1 MIKFC
6 VDTTQEVPNKTMPE
20 ITDTLDTIKSLAEA
34 KNVRELRAITED
46 MNDADIA
53 DAIEQLEPEERV
65 VLFRAL
71 SRDMAAE
78 VFAHLIPDTKE
89 ALVSQLTAPELGRI
103 VDELFLDDAADLA
116 EELPA
121 DVVNRILANASPET
135 RRGINQLLQYQ
146 EDSAGSIMTTEYI
159 SLRPDMNVEEAFRHI
174 REVGT
179 DKETLYTCY
188 VTDPKGILIGVVTVR
203 TMLLSQYADKIGDI
217 MTDTNLIT
225 VNTNDDREKVTEI
238 FQKYDFMAVPVV
250 DSLNHLVGIV
260 TVDDA
265 MEVLEEESTEDFH
278 KMAAMLPMDEPYLSM
293 GVGELAKK
301 RVIWLMVLMIS
312 ATLSG
317 SILNH
322 YQSVFAALPALIAS
336 IPMLMD
342 TGGNAGSQSS
352 TLVIRGIAVG
362 ELKLRDAFTVLFKEI
377 RVSLIVGGGLAF
389 VNFFYKYAMSGDWLL
404 SLTVGISL
412 FATVI
417 FAQTVGGMLPLLAKS
432 LGFDPALMAAP
443 IVTTIVDAGSLTMY
457 FAVASQIMNVGSV

>member
-1 MIKFC
+1 MLEK
-6 VDTTQEVPNKTMPE
+6 
-20 ITDTLDTIKSLAEA
+20 IKSLVEA
-34 KNVRELRAITED
+34 KNVKDLRLLTED

-53 DAIEQLEPEERV
+53 DAVEELDPEGRV
-65 VLFRAL
+65 ILFRAL
-71 SRDMAAE
+71 RKDIAAE
-78 VFAHLIPDTKE
+78 VFAHLNSDTKE
-89 ALVSQLTAPELGRI
+89 DLVSQLTAPELGRI
-103 VDELFLDDAADLA
+103 VDELFLDDAADLV

-121 DVVNRILANASPET
+121 DVVKRVLENASPET

-159 SLRPDMNVEEAFRHI
+159 SLKPDMNVEESFKHI

-188 VTDPKGILIGVVTVR
+188 VIDPKGLLIGVVTVR
-203 TMLLSQYADKIGDI
+203 TMLLSQYADKICDI
-217 MTDTNLIT
+217 MTDTNIIS
-225 VNTNDDREKVTEI
+225 VNTNDDREKVTEL
-238 FQKYDFMAVPVV
+238 FQKYDFMAIPVV
-250 DSLNHLVGIV
+250 DSENHLVGIV

-293 GVGELAKK
+293 GVLELAKK

-317 SILNH
+317 QIITH
-322 YQSVFAALPALIAS
+322 YTSMFEALPALIAS

-362 ELKLRDAFTVLFKEI
+362 ELKIYDALKVLFKEL
-377 RVSLIVGGGLAF
+377 RVSLLVGSGLAI
-389 VNFFYKYAMSGDWLL
+389 VNFAYKYMLSGDLLL
-404 SLTVGISL
+404 SITVGISL

-417 FAQTVGGMLPLLAKS
+417 FAQIIGGMLPLLAKAV
-432 LGFDPALMAAP
+432 GFDPALMAAP

-457 FAVASQIMNVGSV
+457 FAVASKVMNV

>member
-1 MIKFC
+1 
-6 VDTTQEVPNKTMPE
+6 MPE
-20 ITDTLDTIKSLAEA
+20 TLDSIQSLINT
-34 KNVRELRAITED
+34 KNIRELRTLTAD

-53 DAIEQLEPEERV
+53 DALEQLEPEQRV
-65 VLFRAL
+65 ILFRAL
-71 SRDMAAE
+71 GRDMAAE
-78 VFAHLIPDTKE
+78 VFAHLNPDIKE
-89 ALVSQLTAPELGRI
+89 DLVSQLTAPELGRI
-103 VDELFLDDAADLA
+103 VDELFLDDAADLV

-121 DVVNRILANASPET
+121 DVVKRILENASPET

-159 SLRPDMNVEEAFRHI
+159 SLRPDMNVEESFRHI

-203 TMLLSQYADKIGDI
+203 TMLLSQYADKIADI
-217 MTDTNLIT
+217 MTDSNIIT
-225 VNTNDDREKVTEI
+225 VNTNDDREKVTEL
-238 FQKYDFMAVPVV
+238 FQKYDFMAIPVT
-250 DSLNHLVGIV
+250 DSQNHLVGIV

-265 MEVLEEESTEDFH
+265 MEVMEEESTEDFH

-293 GVGELAKK
+293 GIVELAKK
-301 RVIWLMVLMIS
+301 RVIWLMVLMVS

-317 SILNH
+317 SILTH

-362 ELKLRDAFTVLFKEI
+362 ELRLRDALTVLFKEI
-377 RVSLIVGGGLAF
+377 RVSLMVGGGLAF
-389 VNFFYKYAMSGDWLL
+389 VNFFYKYAMSGDFLL

-457 FAVASQIMNVGSV
+457 FAVASCIMTIQ

>member
-1 MIKFC
+1 MEEIKTLI
-6 VDTTQEVPNKTMPE
+6 DT
-20 ITDTLDTIKSLAEA
+20 
-34 KNVRELRAITED
+34 KNIRELRTLTAD
-46 MNDADIA
+46 MNEADIA
-53 DAIEQLEPEERV
+53 DILEELEPEQRV

-71 SRDMAAE
+71 SKDMAAD

-89 ALVSQLTAPELGRI
+89 ALVSQLTTPELGRI
-103 VDELFLDDAADLA
+103 VDELFLDDAADLV

-121 DVVNRILANASPET
+121 DVVKRALESASADT

-159 SLRPDMNVEEAFRHI
+159 SLKPDMNVEQSFKHI
-174 REVGT
+174 REVGM

-188 VTDPKGILIGVVTVR
+188 VTDPKGVLIGVVTVR

-217 MTDTNLIT
+217 MTDANIIS
-225 VNTNDDREKVTEI
+225 VNTNDDREKVTEL
-238 FQKYDFMAVPVV
+238 FQKYDFMAIPVV
-250 DSLNHLVGIV
+250 DSQNHLVGIV

-293 GVGELAKK
+293 GILELAKK

-312 ATLSG
+312 ATFSG
-317 SILNH
+317 QIITH

-362 ELKLRDAFTVLFKEI
+362 ELKIFDALKVLLKELRVGL
-377 RVSLIVGGGLAF
+377 LVGGGLAV
-389 VNFFYKYAMSGDWLL
+389 VNFFYKYAMSGDLPL
-404 SLTVGISL
+404 SITVGISL

-417 FAQTVGGMLPLLAKS
+417 FAQTIGGMLPLLAKA
-432 LGFDPALMAAP
+432 LGFDPALMASP
-443 IVTTIVDAGSLTMY
+443 IVTTIVDAGSLTVY
-457 FAVASQIMNVGSV
+457 FMVAGKIMHV

>member
-1 MIKFC
+1 M
-6 VDTTQEVPNKTMPE
+6 
-20 ITDTLDTIKSLAEA
+20 LDRIKSLVEA
-34 KNVRELRAITED
+34 KNVKELRSITED
-46 MNDADIA
+46 MNEADIA
-53 DAIEQLEPEERV
+53 DAVEELEPEGRV
-65 VLFRAL
+65 ILFRAL

-78 VFAHLIPDTKE
+78 VFAYLSPDTKE
-89 ALVSQLTAPELGRI
+89 ALVSQLTTPELGRI
-103 VDELFLDDAADLA
+103 VDELFLDDAADLV
-116 EELPA
+116 EELPL
-121 DVVNRILANASPET
+121 DVVKRILESASPDT

-159 SLRPDMNVEEAFRHI
+159 SLRPDMNVEESFRHI

-203 TMLLSQYADKIGDI
+203 TMLLSKYEDKIGDI
-217 MTDTNLIT
+217 MTDTNLIS
-225 VNTNDDREKVTEI
+225 VNTNDDREIVTEL
-238 FQKYDFMAVPVV
+238 FQKYDFIAIPVV
-250 DSLNHLVGIV
+250 DSEKHLVGIV

-278 KMAAMLPMDEPYLSM
+278 KMAAMLPMDEPYLDM
-293 GVGELAKK
+293 GIAELARK
-301 RVIWLMVLMIS
+301 RIIWLMVLMIS

-362 ELKLRDAFTVLFKEI
+362 ELRLRDALKVLFKEI
-377 RVSLIVGGGLAF
+377 RVSLMVGGGLAV
-389 VNFFYKYAMSGDWLL
+389 VNFVYKYAMSGDFLL

-417 FAQTVGGMLPLLAKS
+417 FAQTIGGMLPLLAKS

-457 FAVASQIMNVGSV
+457 FMVASHIMTI

>member
-1 MIKFC
+1 
-6 VDTTQEVPNKTMPE
+6 MPE
-20 ITDTLDTIKSLAEA
+20 LTDTLEKIKSLAEA
-34 KNVRELRAITED
+34 KNVRELRNITED

-53 DAIEQLEPEERV
+53 DTLEQLEPEARV

-103 VDELFLDDAADLA
+103 VDELFLDDAADLV

-121 DVVNRILANASPET
+121 DIVKRILENASPET

-203 TMLLSQYADKIGDI
+203 TMLLSQYADMIGDI

-225 VNTNDDREKVTEI
+225 VNTNDDREKVTEL
-238 FQKYDFMAVPVV
+238 FQKYDFMAIPVV
-250 DSLNHLVGIV
+250 DSQNHLVGIV

-293 GVGELAKK
+293 GIGELAKK

-362 ELKLRDAFTVLFKEI
+362 ELRLRDALTVLFKEI

-412 FATVI
+412 FVTVI

-457 FAVASQIMNVGSV
+457 FAVASRIMNV

>member
-1 MIKFC
+1 
-6 VDTTQEVPNKTMPE
+6 MPE
-20 ITDTLDTIKSLAEA
+20 ITDTLDKIKSLAES
-34 KNVRELRAITED
+34 KNIRELRAITED

-89 ALVSQLTAPELGRI
+89 ALVSQLTAPELGHI
-103 VDELFLDDAADLA
+103 VDELFLDDAADLV

-121 DVVNRILANASPET
+121 DVVSRILTNASPET

-159 SLRPDMNVEEAFRHI
+159 SLRPDMNVEESFRHI

-293 GVGELAKK
+293 GVGELARK

-457 FAVASQIMNVGSV
+457 FAVASKIMDVGSV

>member
-1 MIKFC
+1 
-6 VDTTQEVPNKTMPE
+6 MPE
-20 ITDTLDTIKSLAEA
+20 ITETLEKLKSLAEA
-34 KNVRELRAITED
+34 KNVRELRALTED

-53 DAIEQLEPEERV
+53 DALEQLEPEERV
-65 VLFRAL
+65 VLFRSL
-71 SRDMAAE
+71 NRDMAAE

-103 VDELFLDDAADLA
+103 VDELFLDDAADLV

-121 DVVNRILANASPET
+121 DVVKRILENASPET

-159 SLRPDMNVEEAFRHI
+159 SLRPDMNVEESFRHI

-203 TMLLSQYADKIGDI
+203 TMLLSQYSDKIVDI
-217 MTDTNLIT
+217 MTDSNLIT
-225 VNTNDDREKVTEI
+225 VNTNDDREKVTEL
-238 FQKYDFMAVPVV
+238 FQKYDFMAIPVV
-250 DSLNHLVGIV
+250 DSQNHLVGIV

-293 GVGELAKK
+293 GIGELAKK

-362 ELKLRDAFTVLFKEI
+362 ELKLRDALTVLSKEI

-457 FAVASQIMNVGSV
+457 FAVASRIMTIQ

>member
-1 MIKFC
+1 
-6 VDTTQEVPNKTMPE
+6 MPE
-20 ITDTLDTIKSLAEA
+20 LTDTLDTIRTLINA
-34 KNVRELRAITED
+34 KNIRELRNLTED

-53 DAIEQLEPEERV
+53 DTLEQLEPEERV
-65 VLFRAL
+65 ILFRAL

-103 VDELFLDDAADLA
+103 VDELFLDDAADLV
-116 EELPA
+116 EELPP
-121 DVVNRILANASPET
+121 DVVKRILESASPET
-135 RRGINQLLQYQ
+135 RKGINQLLQYQ

-159 SLRPDMNVEEAFRHI
+159 SLKPDMNVEESFRHI

-188 VTDPKGILIGVVTVR
+188 VTDPKGVLIGVVTVR
-203 TMLLSQYADKIGDI
+203 TMLLSKYEDKIGDI
-217 MTDTNLIT
+217 MTDTNLIS
-225 VNTNDDREKVTEI
+225 VNTNDDREKVTEL
-238 FQKYDFMAVPVV
+238 FQKYDFMAIPVV
-250 DSLNHLVGIV
+250 DSGNHLMGIV

-265 MEVLEEESTEDFH
+265 MEVMEEESTEDFH

-293 GVGELAKK
+293 GVGELARK

-362 ELKLRDAFTVLFKEI
+362 ELKLRDALKVLFKEI
-377 RVSLIVGGGLAF
+377 RVSLIVGGGLAV

-417 FAQTVGGMLPLLAKS
+417 FAQTVGGMLPLLAKA

-457 FAVASQIMNVGSV
+457 FAVASKVMSL

>member
-1 MIKFC
+1 
-6 VDTTQEVPNKTMPE
+6 MPE
-20 ITDTLDTIKSLAEA
+20 LTDTLDTIRTLINA
-34 KNVRELRAITED
+34 KNIRELRNLTAD

-53 DAIEQLEPEERV
+53 DTLEQLEPEERV
-65 VLFRAL
+65 ILFRAL

-103 VDELFLDDAADLA
+103 VDELFLDDAADLV
-116 EELPA
+116 EELPP
-121 DVVNRILANASPET
+121 DVVKRILESASPET
-135 RRGINQLLQYQ
+135 RKGINQLLQYQ

-159 SLRPDMNVEEAFRHI
+159 SLKPDMNVEESFRHI

-188 VTDPKGILIGVVTVR
+188 VTDPKGVLIGVVTVR
-203 TMLLSQYADKIGDI
+203 TMLLSKYEDKIGDI
-217 MTDTNLIT
+217 MTDTNLIS
-225 VNTNDDREKVTEI
+225 VNTNDDREKVTEL
-238 FQKYDFMAVPVV
+238 FQKYDFMAIPVV
-250 DSLNHLVGIV
+250 DSGNHLMGIV

-265 MEVLEEESTEDFH
+265 MEVMEEESTEDFH

-293 GVGELAKK
+293 GVGELARK

-362 ELKLRDAFTVLFKEI
+362 ELKLRDALKVLFKEI
-377 RVSLIVGGGLAF
+377 RVSLIVGGGLAV

-417 FAQTVGGMLPLLAKS
+417 FAQTVGGMLPLLAKA

-457 FAVASQIMNVGSV
+457 FAVASKVMSL

>member
-1 MIKFC
+1 ML
-6 VDTTQEVPNKTMPE
+6 ES
-20 ITDTLDTIKSLAEA
+20 IKSLVEA
-34 KNVRELRAITED
+34 KNIKELRLLTEE
-46 MNDADIA
+46 MNEADIA
-53 DAIEQLEPEERV
+53 DAVEELEPEGRV
-65 VLFRAL
+65 ILFRAL
-71 SRDMAAE
+71 QRDMAAE
-78 VFAHLIPDTKE
+78 VFAYLTPDTKE
-89 ALVSQLTAPELGRI
+89 ALVSQLTAPEVGRI
-103 VDELFLDDAADLA
+103 VDELFLDDAADLV

-121 DVVNRILANASPET
+121 DVVKRILDNASPET
-135 RRGINQLLQYQ
+135 RRGINQLLQYH

-159 SLRPDMNVEEAFRHI
+159 SLRPDMNVEESFRHI

-188 VTDPKGILIGVVTVR
+188 VTDPKGLLIGVVTVR
-203 TMLLSQYADKIGDI
+203 TMLLSKYEDKICDI
-217 MTDTNLIT
+217 MTDTNLIS
-225 VNTNDDREKVTEI
+225 VNTNDDREKVTEL
-238 FQKYDFMAVPVV
+238 FQKYDFMAIPVV
-250 DSLNHLVGIV
+250 DSQNHLVGIV

-265 MEVLEEESTEDFH
+265 MQVLEEESTEDFH

-293 GVGELAKK
+293 GVVELAKK

-317 SILNH
+317 QIITH

-362 ELKLRDAFTVLFKEI
+362 ELKIFDALKVLFKEL
-377 RVSLIVGGGLAF
+377 RVSLIVGGGLAI
-389 VNFFYKYAMSGDWLL
+389 VNFAYKYAMSGDMLL
-404 SLTVGISL
+404 SITVGISL

-417 FAQTVGGMLPLLAKS
+417 FAQTIGGMLPLLAKAV
-432 LGFDPALMAAP
+432 GFDPALMAAP

-457 FAVASQIMNVGSV
+457 FAVASKVMNV

>member
-1 MIKFC
+1 
-6 VDTTQEVPNKTMPE
+6 MPE
-20 ITDTLDTIKSLAEA
+20 ITDTLETIKSLAEA
-34 KNVRELRAITED
+34 KNIRELRTITED

-53 DAIEQLEPEERV
+53 DALEQLEPEERV
-65 VLFRAL
+65 ILFRAL

-103 VDELFLDDAADLA
+103 VDELFLDDAADLV

-121 DVVNRILANASPET
+121 DVVKRILENASPET

-159 SLRPDMNVEEAFRHI
+159 SLRPDMNVEESFRHI

-188 VTDPKGILIGVVTVR
+188 VTDPKGVLIGVVTVR
-203 TMLLSQYADKIGDI
+203 TMLLSQYADLIGDI

-225 VNTNDDREKVTEI
+225 VNTNDDREKVTEL

-250 DSLNHLVGIV
+250 DSQNHLVGIV

-293 GVGELAKK
+293 GVVELAKK

-377 RVSLIVGGGLAF
+377 RVSLIVGGGLAL

-412 FATVI
+412 FGTVI

-432 LGFDPALMAAP
+432 LGFDPALMASP
-443 IVTTIVDAGSLTMY
+443 IVTTIVDAGSLTLY
-457 FAVASQIMNVGSV
+457 FAVASQVMTIA

>member
-1 MIKFC
+1 
-6 VDTTQEVPNKTMPE
+6 MPE
-20 ITDTLDTIKSLAEA
+20 NIKALIDS
-34 KNVRELRAITED
+34 KNIRELRAITDD
-46 MNDADIA
+46 MNAADIA
-53 DAIEQLEPEERV
+53 DIVEELEPEGRV
-65 VLFRAL
+65 ILFRAL
-71 SRDMAAE
+71 RKDIAAE

-103 VDELFLDDAADLA
+103 VDELYLDDAADLA

-121 DVVNRILANASPET
+121 DVVKRILESASPET
-135 RRGINQLLQYQ
+135 RRGVNQLLQYQ

-159 SLRPDMNVEEAFRHI
+159 SLTPDMNVEESFRHI

-188 VTDPKGILIGVVTVR
+188 VIDPKGILIGVVTVR

-217 MTDTNLIT
+217 MTDTNLIS
-225 VNTNDDREKVTEI
+225 VNTNDDREKVTEL
-238 FQKYDFMAVPVV
+238 FQKYDFMAIPVV
-250 DSLNHLVGIV
+250 DSQNHLVGIV

-293 GVGELAKK
+293 SVGELARK

-317 SILNH
+317 AILTH
-322 YQSVFAALPALIAS
+322 YQSVFAALPTLIAA

-362 ELKLRDAFTVLFKEI
+362 ELKLRDALTVLFKEI
-377 RVSLIVGGGLAF
+377 RVSLLVGGGLAV
-389 VNFFYKYAMSGDWLL
+389 VNFFYKYAMSGDFLL

-432 LGFDPALMAAP
+432 VGFDPALMAAP

-457 FAVASQIMNVGSV
+457 FAVASRVMNIAGA

>member
-1 MIKFC
+1 VIKFS
-6 VDTTQEVPNKTMPE
+6 TILTGGAKAMPE
-20 ITDTLDTIKSLAEA
+20 IKETLEKIQTLIDS
-34 KNVRELRAITED
+34 KNIRELRTITED

-53 DAIEQLEPEERV
+53 DTLEQLEPESRV
-65 VLFRAL
+65 ILFRAL

-159 SLRPDMNVEEAFRHI
+159 SLRPDMNVEESFRHI

-188 VTDPKGILIGVVTVR
+188 VTDPKGVLIGVVTVR
-203 TMLLSQYADKIGDI
+203 TMLLSQYADKIQDI

-250 DSLNHLVGIV
+250 DSQNHLVGIV

-293 GVGELAKK
+293 SIGELAKK
-301 RVIWLMVLMIS
+301 RIIWLMVLMIS

-457 FAVASQIMNVGSV
+457 FAVASKVMTIGSV

>member
-1 MIKFC
+1 
-6 VDTTQEVPNKTMPE
+6 MPE
-20 ITDTLDTIKSLAEA
+20 ALDTIQSLLDT
-34 KNVRELRAITED
+34 KNIRELRTLTED

-53 DAIEQLEPEERV
+53 DALEQLEPEQRV
-65 VLFRAL
+65 ILFRAL

-78 VFAHLIPDTKE
+78 VFAHLNPDTKE

-103 VDELFLDDAADLA
+103 VDELFLDDAADLV

-121 DVVNRILANASPET
+121 DVVKRILENASQET

-188 VTDPKGILIGVVTVR
+188 VTDPKGVLIGVVTVR
-203 TMLLSQYADKIGDI
+203 TMLLSQYADKIQDI
-217 MTDTNLIT
+217 MTDSNIIT
-225 VNTNDDREKVTEI
+225 VNTNDDREKVTEL
-238 FQKYDFMAVPVV
+238 FQKYDFMAIPVT
-250 DSLNHLVGIV
+250 DSQNHLVGIV

-265 MEVLEEESTEDFH
+265 MEVMEEESTEDFH

-293 GVGELAKK
+293 GVVELAKK
-301 RVIWLMVLMIS
+301 RVIWLMVLMVS

-317 SILNH
+317 SILTH

-362 ELKLRDAFTVLFKEI
+362 ELRLRDALTVLFKEI
-377 RVSLIVGGGLAF
+377 RVSLMVGGGLAF
-389 VNFFYKYAMSGDWLL
+389 VNFFYKYAMSGDFLL

-457 FAVASQIMNVGSV
+457 FAVASQIMSV

>member
-6 VDTTQEVPNKTMPE
+6 VDTTQEVRNKTMPE
-20 ITDTLDTIKSLAEA
+20 ITDTLDTIKSLAES

-159 SLRPDMNVEEAFRHI
+159 SLRPDMNVEESFRHI

>member
-1 MIKFC
+1 
-6 VDTTQEVPNKTMPE
+6 MPE
-20 ITDTLDTIKSLAEA
+20 ITEILGKIQSLTDT
-34 KNVRELRAITED
+34 KNIRELRALTED
-46 MNDADIA
+46 MNEADIA
-53 DAIEQLEPEERV
+53 DTLEQLEPEARV
-65 VLFRAL
+65 ILFRAL
-71 SRDMAAE
+71 GRDQAAE

-103 VDELFLDDAADLA
+103 VDELFLDDAADLV

-121 DVVNRILANASPET
+121 DVVKRILESASPET
-135 RRGINQLLQYQ
+135 RRGINQLLKYQ

-159 SLRPDMNVEEAFRHI
+159 SLRPDMNVEESFRHI

-203 TMLLSQYADKIGDI
+203 TMLLSQYSDKIVDI
-217 MTDTNLIT
+217 MTDSNLIT
-225 VNTNDDREKVTEI
+225 VNTNDDREKVTEL
-238 FQKYDFMAVPVV
+238 FQKYDFMAIPVV
-250 DSLNHLVGIV
+250 DSQNHLVGIV

-293 GVGELAKK
+293 GIGELAKK

-362 ELKLRDAFTVLFKEI
+362 ELKLRDALTVLFKEI
-377 RVSLIVGGGLAF
+377 RVSLIVGGSLAF

-457 FAVASQIMNVGSV
+457 FAVASRIMTIQ